1 MISIGGRLPSSRHA
15 LGKEPD
21 PWSSGIGVFDMTL
34 LRWQDH
40 YDADAEKYDT
50 PGPVKRYYDTS
61 YQEPSWSNDTLAST
75 FSERRFYDRE
85 CGLRLTLIAE
95 YTGECAESTDQ
106 GVSNKLTT
114 PEETSM
120 EAQDFNLPVGV
131 IVGAIVGGVL
141 AIALLCGALLL
152 LRRRTQRGARSRRG
166 LPDVRYEHE
175 GIWALSEMGEQP
187 NALMMMD
194 SSVYEV
200 DGNSRAS
207 ELSSPPYTRAELP
220 GK

>member
-1 MISIGGRLPSSRHA
+1 MISTGGRLPSSRRA

-21 PWSSGIGVFDMTL
+21 PWSSGIGIFDMTL

-40 YDADAEKYDT
+40 YDAGAKEYDT
-50 PGPVKRYYDTS
+50 PEPVKRYYTTS
-61 YQEPSWSNDTLAST
+61 YQEPSWSNDTLASI
-75 FSERRFYDRE
+75 FSERRFYILDS
-85 CGLRLTLIAE
+85 GLMLTSIAE
-95 YTGECAESTDQ
+95 YTGERAEYTDQ
-106 GVSNKLTT
+106 GVSKESDIPQEMFT
-114 PEETSM
+114 ETHNSH
-120 EAQDFNLPVGV
+120 LPVSV

-152 LRRRTQRGARSRRG
+152 LGQRAQRKVRARRE
-166 LPDVRYEHE
+166 LPDVRYEQE

-187 NALMMMD
+187 KALTLMD